1 VTGRTETRT
10 QTRIETR
17 IETMTATLRDVADA
31 LPGASRR
38 GDAVVTDA
46 THDSRQVDAGALFCA
61 IRGATTDGHQH
72 AEAAAERGAAALLVD
87 HWLSVDLPQLRV
99 PDVRAATGPA
109 AAVVHGH
116 PSRTVRVVGITGTNG
131 KTTTAYLVEAAAA
144 AAGQGTGLVGTV
156 ESRIHGTPLAGVRT
170 TPEGT
175 DLQRVLG
182 QMRDRDVQ
190 VAAIEV
196 SSHGLA
202 LHRVDGTRIAVAVF
216 TNLSHD
222 HLDFHGSMQ
231 SYAATK
237 ARLFTPLLAERAVI
251 DVQDDWG
258 RWMAARSAVPTTTV
272 GPHDADITRHV
283 VRADLQGTAVVL
295 NGPADLL
302 GTQGPVEIHTLLVG
316 AYNGRNASD
325 AYLAAVA
332 VGIPAGDAAA
342 GIAACTGAPGRLER
356 VEAGQPFTV
365 FVDYAHTPEA
375 LQTVL
380 ATLRP
385 LLPGGNR
392 LLIVVGAG
400 GDRDRAKRAP
410 MGAAAAAAD
419 VAVLTSDNPRSEDPA
434 AILEE
439 VARGARTA
447 GTAAEV
453 VVELDRRAAIGLALD
468 RARPGDVVLIAG
480 KGHETTQEFADR
492 VEPFDDR
499 VEAARLLGQ
508 PPAEGAA

>member
-1 VTGRTETRT
+1 
-10 QTRIETR
+10 
-17 IETMTATLRDVADA
+17 MTATLRDVADA

-38 GDAVVTDA
+38 GDAAVTDA
-46 THDSRQVDAGALFCA
+46 THDSRQVAPGTLFCA

-72 AEAAAERGAAALLVD
+72 AAQAAAQGAAALLVD
-87 HWLSVDLPQLRV
+87 HWLPLDVPQVRV

-109 AAVVHGH
+109 AAVVHGN
-116 PSRTVRVVGITGTNG
+116 PSSALRIVGITGTNG

-156 ESRIHGTPLAGVRT
+156 ETRIHGTPVTGLRT

-222 HLDFHGSMQ
+222 HLDFHGSMK
-231 SYAATK
+231 SYAETK
-237 ARLFTPLLAERAVI
+237 ARLFTPVLAERAVI
-251 DVQDDWG
+251 DVEDDWG

-272 GPHDADITRHV
+272 GTHGADVTRRV
-283 VRADLQGTAVVL
+283 LRTDLHGTAVVL
-295 NGPADLL
+295 EGPAELL
-302 GTQGPVEIHTLLVG
+302 GATGPVEIHTLLVG
-316 AYNGRNASD
+316 DYNGRNASD

-332 VGIPAGDAAA
+332 AGVPAQDAMI

-356 VEAGQPFTV
+356 VDAGQPFSV

-385 LLPGGNR
+385 LVPGDSR
-392 LLIVVGAG
+392 ILVVVGAG

-419 VAVLTSDNPRSEDPA
+419 VAILTSDNPRSEDPA
-434 AILEE
+434 TILDE
-439 VARGARTA
+439 VVQGARTA
-447 GTAAEV
+447 GSDAQV
-453 VVELDRRAAIGLALD
+453 VVELDRRAAIGLALE
-468 RARPGDVVLIAG
+468 RARPGDVVLVAG

-499 VEAARLLGQ
+499 VEVARVLGQ

>member
-1 VTGRTETRT
+1 MTGR
-10 QTRIETR
+10 IEPW

-38 GDAVVTDA
+38 GDAALIDA
-46 THDSRQVDAGALFCA
+46 THDSRQIASGTLFCA

-72 AEAAAERGAAALLVD
+72 AAEAAAQGAAALLVD
-87 HWLSVDLPQLRV
+87 HWLPLDVPQVCV

-116 PSRTVRVVGITGTNG
+116 PSRALQVIGITGTNG

-144 AAGQGTGLVGTV
+144 AAGLGTGLVGTV
-156 ESRIHGTPLAGVRT
+156 ETRIHGEPLAGVRT

-202 LHRVDGTRIAVAVF
+202 LQRVDGTRIAVAVF

-231 SYAATK
+231 AYAATK
-237 ARLFTPLLAERAVI
+237 AQLFTPLLAERAVI
-251 DVQDDWG
+251 DVEDHWG

-272 GPHDADITRHV
+272 GPHDADITREV
-283 VRADLQGTAVVL
+283 RRADLQGTVTVL
-295 NGPADLL
+295 DGPSDLL
-302 GTQGPVEIHTLLVG
+302 GTAGPVEIHTLLVG

-332 VGIPAGDAAA
+332 AGIPTQDALI

-385 LLPGGNR
+385 LVPGGHR
-392 LLIVVGAG
+392 ILVVVGAG

-410 MGAAAAAAD
+410 MGAAAAGAD
-419 VAVLTSDNPRSEDPA
+419 VAILTSDNPRSEDPA
-434 AILEE
+434 TILDE
-439 VARGARTA
+439 VARGAHTA
-447 GTAAEV
+447 GTAAQV
-453 VVELDRRAAIGLALD
+453 VVELDRRVAIGLALE
-468 RARPGDVVLIAG
+468 RARPGDVVLVAG
-480 KGHETTQEFADR
+480 KGHETTQEFADH

-499 VEAARLLGQ
+499 LEAARLLGQ
-508 PPAEGAA
+508 PSAEGAA